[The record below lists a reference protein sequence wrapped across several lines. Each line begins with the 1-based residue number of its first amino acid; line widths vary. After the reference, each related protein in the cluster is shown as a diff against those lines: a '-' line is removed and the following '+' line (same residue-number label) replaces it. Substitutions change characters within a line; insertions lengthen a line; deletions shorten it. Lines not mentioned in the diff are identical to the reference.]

1 MSCPLAALFHA
12 DTCTFTIPENRNIVV
27 LQRIS
32 LFSRWP
38 QKSNHQSKNVLFF
51 WFLLL
56 SLKPYLNLKSLTQ
69 KDRSGNQ
76 RGIGQINNSK
86 SYLEKSLNQWI
97 LLEKCLPMR
106 HLNQM
111 SLEMCIKKA
120 DLPVKCACY
129 FPEVKLQLVTI
140 VQQSHCHC
148 LENVF
153 WRMKV
158 FNHFS
163 FLVYVVFHSMF
174 SAQTTV
180 RKMTS
185 MEALWCEFV
194 NQIKSLSTLSIE
206 LPITARKKIF

>member
-1 MSCPLAALFHA
+1 M
-12 DTCTFTIPENRNIVV
+12 
-27 LQRIS
+27 
-32 LFSRWP
+32 
-38 QKSNHQSKNVLFF
+38 
-51 WFLLL
+51 
-56 SLKPYLNLKSLTQ
+56 
-69 KDRSGNQ
+69 
-76 RGIGQINNSK
+76 
-86 SYLEKSLNQWI
+86 YLEKSLNQWI
-97 LLEKCLPMR
+97 LLVNCLPMR

-153 WRMKV
+153 WRMNV

-163 FLVYVVFHSMF
+163 FLVHVVFHSMF

-180 RKMTS
+180 SKSTS
-185 MEALWCEFV
+185 REALRCELV
-194 NQIKSLSTLSIE
+194 NQIKLLSIAFWSQRTMGKCRTQSFYE
-206 LPITARKKIF
+206 LIFWLNFFAFCYLRQKYE

>member
-1 MSCPLAALFHA
+1 MFGKK
-12 DTCTFTIPENRNIVV
+12 
-27 LQRIS
+27 IS
-32 LFSRWP
+32 ESM
-38 QKSNHQSKNVLFF
+38 
-51 WFLLL
+51 
-56 SLKPYLNLKSLTQ
+56 
-69 KDRSGNQ
+69 
-76 RGIGQINNSK
+76 
-86 SYLEKSLNQWI
+86 I
-97 LLEKCLPMR
+97 LLVKCLPMR

-120 DLPVKCACY
+120 DLPVKYASY
-129 FPEVKLQLVTI
+129 FPEVKLQLVPI

-180 RKMTS
+180 SKSTS
-185 MEALWCEFV
+185 REALRCELV
-194 NQIKSLSTLSIE
+194 NQIKLLSI
-206 LPITARKKIF
+206 AF